1 LAHRLDEAKTLEARR
16 AVALYALEMALA
28 AITLLNDKHLNER
41 LSGLNSA
48 IDAFIAGL
56 FEVAA
61 DIARSAASN
70 SVEFSA
76 APEWRRA
83 NYTLADTAE
92 RLRLLTSTR

>member
-1 LAHRLDEAKTLEARR
+1 LDEAKTLEARR

-28 AITLLNDKHLNER
+28 AITLLNYLNAR

-48 IDAFIAGL
+48 IDAFIAGH
-56 FEVAA
+56 FELAA

-70 SVEFSA
+70 SVEFLA
-76 APEWRRA
+76 APELRQA

-92 RLRLLTSTR
+92 RLRLLTSTK